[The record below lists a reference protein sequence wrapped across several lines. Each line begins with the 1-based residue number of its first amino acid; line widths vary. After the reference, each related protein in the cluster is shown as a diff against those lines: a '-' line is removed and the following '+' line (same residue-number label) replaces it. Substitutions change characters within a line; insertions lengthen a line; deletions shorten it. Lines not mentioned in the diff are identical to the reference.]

1 MLEGQKGWSVR
12 CVESEEGSYEMEE
25 THKQS
30 QLAEEMQERL
40 RPVRSLSQRCCEKP
54 RGWSSSD
61 SREHQEDPTG
71 SLKMKF
77 QPHSPICSL
86 PDRKQRE
93 SPTAPDKVS
102 SVTFPATLVHFQS
115 SCLSSLHLS
124 CHSLNAVRSEM

>member
-30 QLAEEMQERL
+30 QLAEEMPERL

-61 SREHQEDPTG
+61 SRDIKKTPQG
-71 SLKMKF
+71 
-77 QPHSPICSL
+77 
-86 PDRKQRE
+86 
-93 SPTAPDKVS
+93 A
-102 SVTFPATLVHFQS
+102 
-115 SCLSSLHLS
+115 
-124 CHSLNAVRSEM
+124 